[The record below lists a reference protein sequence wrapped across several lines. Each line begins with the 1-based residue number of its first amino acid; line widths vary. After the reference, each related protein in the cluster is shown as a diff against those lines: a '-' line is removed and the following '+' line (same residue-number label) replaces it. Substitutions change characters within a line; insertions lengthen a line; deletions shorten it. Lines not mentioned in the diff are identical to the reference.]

1 MMRKLRCV
9 VEVGHAIEALVERRE
24 DVDGAFALERYQ
36 ERVIR
41 VEHTSAVNHDI
52 KDAGRKVFGFVRKE
66 PDFAVVEP
74 TPHPRNGGS
83 QVRRCRLPL
92 RGTPTEDGQS
102 LEHED
107 VDKNDA
113 VPVAFESRRE
123 INGTLVLRIV
133 GVEQSNDDVG
143 VENDLSHRR
152 VRQCRLLRRPARH
165 EPRRLQHGSCAT
177 MQRHEVFADALPAR
191 RQPPLR
197 GVRSRRDSQGRA
209 LDRRALRVRVERPR
223 RKDGPISASENQLRA
238 PQDSNL

>member
-1 MMRKLRCV
+1 MVPSRWSATKS
-9 VEVGHAIEALVERRE
+9 AS
-24 DVDGAFALERYQ
+24 FALSTPRLS
-36 ERVIR
+36 IT
-41 VEHTSAVNHDI
+41 TSRMLVARCSASC
-52 KDAGRKVFGFVRKE
+52 AGNRTSPLSNQLRIL
-66 PDFAVVEP
+66 A
-74 TPHPRNGGS
+74 TGGS

-113 VPVAFESRRE
+113 VPVALESRRE

-165 EPRRLQHGSCAT
+165 QPRRLQHGSCAT